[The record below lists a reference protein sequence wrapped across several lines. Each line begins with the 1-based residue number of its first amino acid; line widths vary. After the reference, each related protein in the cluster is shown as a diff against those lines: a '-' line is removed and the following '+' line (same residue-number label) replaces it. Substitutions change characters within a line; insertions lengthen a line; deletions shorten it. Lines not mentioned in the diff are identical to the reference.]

1 MLKPTSRHL
10 INFFHRYSTSPLAS
24 QYLCFTV
31 KIIRPIIPRL
41 YRHLTT
47 MPPKRKLATTFTS
60 PSSDPRPQK
69 KLQTTLQFAAKLQ
82 TQADAISPITTIEV
96 TETSNYDEG
105 VVDRKYYPPVLSNA
119 RCAAYSSGE
128 LPKPIDELN
137 LALSSTGG
145 FRSRVLPDALHLAS
159 KQATTATGDCAVIGL
174 YVFSP
179 QDFEAHVVSP
189 ARVDFI
195 LQCLKLLREDL
206 AKLDI
211 PLCVEVVGKRKD
223 IPARVMQLAEQWGA
237 KHVFANIE
245 YEVDELRRDVK
256 VVRLGETNGVAVNV
270 VHDTCVIAPGQLLTK
285 VFSPPLQNL
294 YSLMEPKSTGKAFSV
309 YTPWFRAYLAHLS
322 QNPSLLNVYPPP
334 SANHTSTRTTFST
347 LFVSDLRHHQ
357 TVRSLFP
364 AGSHEG
370 LSRLFRFLDQ
380 KASAY
385 ATDRN
390 IPSKPGTSVLS
401 PHFSAGTLSAR
412 TAISHARAKNNNK
425 LSGRQEGLNTW
436 ISEVAWRD
444 FYKHVLCAFPYICM
458 NKPFKPSYS
467 SITWCPPPLSSS
479 RFTLWTLGQTGYPII
494 DAAMRQLSSQKFL
507 PNRLRMVV
515 ASFLCKD
522 LHVDW
527 RLGERYFS
535 SQLIDGDFA
544 SNNGGWGFSSSTG
557 VDPQPYF
564 RVFNPKT
571 QSERFD
577 PEGVYIKTWVEE
589 LRGVRGGEIHAPSV
603 ETRRKTG
610 YPREIVV
617 HDVQRKEAVAM
628 YKEGIERGKKD

>member
-1 MLKPTSRHL
+1 
-10 INFFHRYSTSPLAS
+10 
-24 QYLCFTV
+24 
-31 KIIRPIIPRL
+31 
-41 YRHLTT
+41 
-47 MPPKRKLATTFTS
+47 MPPKRKLATTFPS
-60 PSSDPRPQK
+60 PSSDPRPK
-69 KLQTTLQFAAKLQ
+69 TKLQTTPQFAAKLQ
-82 TQADAISPITTIEV
+82 TQVDAIAPTTTTEV
-96 TETSNYDEG
+96 TEASNYDEG

-128 LPKPIDELN
+128 LLKPIDELN
-137 LALSSTGG
+137 LVLSSTGG
-145 FRSRVLPDALHLAS
+145 FRSRVLPGRAVIHWFRTDLRIEDNTALHLAS
-159 KQATTATGDCAVIGL
+159 KQAMITTGDCAVIGL
-174 YVFSP
+174 YIFSP

-189 ARVDFI
+189 ARIDFI
-195 LQCLKLLREDL
+195 LQCLKVLREDL
-206 AKLDI
+206 AELDI
-211 PLCVEVVGKRKD
+211 PLCVEVVEKRKD

-237 KHVFANIE
+237 KHVFANME
-245 YEVDELRRDVK
+245 YEVDELRRDAK

-270 VHDTCVIAPGQLLTK
+270 VHDTCVIAPGQLLT
-285 VFSPPLQNL
+285 
-294 YSLMEPKSTGKAFSV
+294 KSTGKAFSV

-334 SANHTSTRTTFST
+334 SANHPSTRTTFST
-347 LFVSDLRHHQ
+347 LFVSDLPSPPPNKTPTPTEKE

-364 AGSHEG
+364 AGSHEA
-370 LSRLFRFLDQ
+370 LSRLSHFLDQ

-412 TAISHARAKNNNK
+412 TAISHARTKNNNK
-425 LSGRQEGLNTW
+425 LSGGQEGLNTW

-444 FYKHVLCAFPYICM
+444 FYKHVLCFFPHICM

-467 SITWCPPPLSSS
+467 SIVWSPPLLSSS
-479 RFTLWTLGQTGYPII
+479 RFTLWTSGLTGFPII

-577 PEGVYIKTWVEE
+577 PEGVYIRTWVEE
-589 LRGVRGGEIHAPSV
+589 LRG
-603 ETRRKTG
+603 TRRKTG

-617 HDVQRKEAVAM
+617 HDVQRKAAVVM
-628 YKEGIERGKKD
+628 YKEGIEMGKKIV